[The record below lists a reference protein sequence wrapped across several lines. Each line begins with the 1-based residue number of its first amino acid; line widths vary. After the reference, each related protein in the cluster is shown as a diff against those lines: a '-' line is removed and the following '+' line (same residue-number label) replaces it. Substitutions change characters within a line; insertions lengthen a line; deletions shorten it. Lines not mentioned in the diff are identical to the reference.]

1 MQVFL
6 ILLVNGLKL
15 LKFHKDLFIKIIIF
29 LYPVRSILG
38 LKDYPRASVENQGM
52 EPIVEMEV
60 EIIVTITT
68 ITTTTTVTTTIII
81 IIDRK

>member
-29 LYPVRSILG
+29 LYPVRSILDP
-38 LKDYPRASVENQGM
+38 KDYPRASVENQGM

-60 EIIVTITT
+60 EIIVTTITVITT
-68 ITTTTTVTTTIII
+68 ITIII
-81 IIDRK
+81 TNRN